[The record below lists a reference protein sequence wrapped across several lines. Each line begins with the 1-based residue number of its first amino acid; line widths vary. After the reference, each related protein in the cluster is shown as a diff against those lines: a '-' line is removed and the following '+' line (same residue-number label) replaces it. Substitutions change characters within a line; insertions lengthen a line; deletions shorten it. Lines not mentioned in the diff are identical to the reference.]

1 MAVKP
6 AVRARLAHARGNVHM
21 TTIPIRVAVADDHPA
36 VVIGIAH
43 ELAAA
48 DNIQLIGTAA
58 DSSELVALLEAN
70 RCDVAITDYAMPGGA
85 YGDGAALLSYIRR
98 RYPRVHIVVF
108 TMMENPGLVLNIF
121 ELGIGCVVSKAD
133 PTHHLVEA
141 ARAAAAGRRYLSP
154 TIEAALADAP
164 LHGPRALTQRES
176 EVVRLFVSGLTVNE
190 IAARLNRSK
199 KTVSAQKMSA
209 MKKLGIER
217 ETDLYQYA
225 MTSGL
230 VPAEQAPG
238 L

>member
-1 MAVKP
+1 
-6 AVRARLAHARGNVHM
+6 M
-21 TTIPIRVAVADDHPA
+21 TTFPIRVAVADDHPA
-36 VVIGIAH
+36 VLIGITH

-48 DNIQLIGTAA
+48 DAIEVAGTAA
-58 DSSELVALLEAN
+58 DSSELVALLEAGQ
-70 RCDVAITDYAMPGGA
+70 CDVAITDYAMPGGA

-98 RYPRVHIVVF
+98 HYPRVRIVVF

-133 PTHHLVEA
+133 PIHHLAEA

-164 LHGPRALTQRES
+164 MHGARALTQREA

-199 KTVSAQKMSA
+199 KTVSAQKISA
-209 MKKLGIER
+209 MRKLGIER
-217 ETDLYQYA
+217 ETDLYQYG

-230 VPAEQAPG
+230 VSAAQAHGP
-238 L
+238 